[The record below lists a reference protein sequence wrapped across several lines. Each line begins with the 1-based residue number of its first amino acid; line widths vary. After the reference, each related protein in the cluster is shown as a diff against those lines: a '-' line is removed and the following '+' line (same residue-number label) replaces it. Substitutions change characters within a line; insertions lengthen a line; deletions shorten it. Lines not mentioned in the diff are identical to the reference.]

1 MKVLY
6 GLYAD
11 AEAAQGA
18 VDALQAA
25 RSELKFE
32 ERQIVIVSGE
42 PHEGYDFADSHL
54 TSLPYRWAVL
64 GGAIGALSGYLLTT
78 MTQKAYPIVTGG
90 MPITPPW
97 TNGIIIYELTMLG
110 AILTTLVVLLRGA
123 RLPNFKGVITDPEIW
138 MGKIL
143 VGVSDP
149 PDGSQPELEKCLL
162 EAGATQVKE
171 FIGAHRLPPR

>member
-1 MKVLY
+1 MKVVY

-11 AEAAQGA
+11 PEAAQRA
-18 VDALQAA
+18 VDALHAA
-25 RSELKFE
+25 SSELKFD

-54 TSLPYRWAVL
+54 TSLPYRWALL

-78 MTQKAYPIVTGG
+78 LTQKAYPIATGS

-110 AILTTLVVLLRGA
+110 AILMTLIVLLRGA
-123 RLPNFKGVITDPEIW
+123 RLPNFKGVIKDPQIW
-138 MGKIL
+138 LGKIL
-143 VGVSDP
+143 VGVADP
-149 PDGSQPELEKCLL
+149 LESSQPELENCLL
-162 EAGATQVKE
+162 QAGAAEVKR
-171 FIGAHRLPPR
+171 ATPD

>member
-6 GLYAD
+6 GLYSDPETAQV
-11 AEAAQGA
+11 AVNALNEAA
-18 VDALQAA
+18 
-25 RSELKFE
+25 SELKFDP
-32 ERQIVIVSGE
+32 RQIVIVSGE
-42 PHEGYDFADSHL
+42 PHEGYEFADSHL

-64 GGAIGALSGYLLTT
+64 GGAIGALSGFLLTT
-78 MTQKAYPIVTGG
+78 LSQRAYPIVTGG

-110 AILTTLVVLLRGA
+110 AILMTLIVLLCGA

-143 VGVSDP
+143 VGVIDP
-149 PDGSQPELEKCLL
+149 PKDSPSELEKCLL
-162 EAGATQVKE
+162 EAGATGVKQLNS
-171 FIGAHRLPPR
+171 ASP